1 MIAVVRGEAF
11 MVDGVRDVLA
21 GNATVGEMT
30 VAFQDEDHCRQLLEA
45 LVWPRGRI
53 CPAYG
58 YRCSTA
64 LAGRDIGRRRVP
76 AFINV

>member
-21 GNATVGEMT
+21 GIATVEKMT

-45 LVWPRGRI
+45 LV
-53 CPAYG
+53 
-58 YRCSTA
+58 
-64 LAGRDIGRRRVP
+64 
-76 AFINV
+76 